1 MGRGDSR
8 PATIMPNYDYKCKCG
23 QVAEI
28 EKSMDE
34 AGRDERCPDCGQ
46 PMKRVWAMPRLSL
59 NHWVPDYRQMDGEKE
74 AIAAG
79 MYE

>member
-1 MGRGDSR
+1 
-8 PATIMPNYDYKCKCG
+8 MPFYEYRCECG
-23 QVAEI
+23 QDALI
-28 EKSMDE
+28 EKSMND
-34 AGRDERCPDCGQ
+34 AARKERCSCGQ
-46 PMKRVWAMPRLSL
+46 TMKRVWAGNPPRISL

>member
-1 MGRGDSR
+1 
-8 PATIMPNYDYKCKCG
+8 MPLYEYRCSCG
-23 QVAEI
+23 KEALI
-28 EKSMDE
+28 EKPMSMSSQTE
-34 AGRDERCPDCGQ
+34 HCFCGKIMRRIYQ
-46 PMKRVWAMPRLSL
+46 ASCINW